1 MQGLAVFSV
10 FFTIFL
16 VSSLVIPSPLFPGNF
31 ICYLVRIDE
40 ANHFFIV
47 SAFINGLFYG
57 SISWLISILSFR
69 LVRKSLSNS
78 KIENEK

>member
-1 MQGLAVFSV
+1 MQGLAIFSV

-31 ICYLVRIDE
+31 ICYLAKIDE
-40 ANHFFIV
+40 ANFLFLV
-47 SAFINGLFYG
+47 SAFTNGIFYG

-69 LVRKSLSNS
+69 LVRKSLSKNKLGS
-78 KIENEK
+78 EK